1 MDSLPE
7 FRKTTSLETHVV
19 AHKVGR
25 FIGPWC
31 AANRDPRSLLL
42 TATTHMAPRLAL
54 AQSVLWQ
61 SLRTQL
67 RADVAGTATS
77 SRLLKSFDSL
87 PYRSNIGRSWLPDAD
102 DLRAVVGGSLS
113 DSQLRRLEQSAE
125 SARVQLLQ
133 AASAS
138 DDPRGHV
145 IDVIDKGAR
154 QGHLHAV
161 LLQNQSSVDLELL
174 MANCV
179 VQLRRGELR
188 LAMQDIRREFSEF
201 TISEPRLRWLRAVHY
216 ARQGTASPSE
226 LLFRTDLF
234 RMLAR
239 YEGLAGLNGAGN
251 QAAVP
256 HQVYSCFESWA
267 GAPNGSAVEAFASPL
282 NHRMEPTMES
292 RVQFGSAF
300 PDVDAPFGSLG
311 RFTELP
317 RLPRGCAHSHELP
330 RLPRGS
336 NGRADGRTDGRT
348 SPSFPRGSAHTLV
361 LANPPFFQPIL
372 DALEPKLWDLLHAA
386 PDAIALCV
394 VPATGAREPSE
405 APHVQAL
412 RASPLTR
419 GSVNLPAGE
428 HAYAS
433 GVAHRLT
440 WREPSATRRSTRHRW
455 PSRYATEVFVMA
467 AQPLEHRGVRELLES
482 VRVAF
487 GVEDPNWDRHAT
499 ADLHASTDYASTDG
513 QASTDQHAPAPSR
526 HRLRVVAASSVASS
540 TASSADSRG
549 AENLE
554 LEKGT
559 RLFGCAPSAQRGPT
573 RSQLFGCAPSGP
585 AQRDLFDEVLLEAS
599 QRDAAAREALAHAK
613 KRQNTRVYNRLLK
626 NASDHRIL
634 SVVEEAVEQ
643 MRRDGVPE
651 NEFTTALRINAFARV
666 GRIEDATAV
675 VREAEA
681 RGLAPLQSNASLEPL
696 IKGIIETRFGPPGV
710 GPELTASRRPATA
723 ISGHLNR
730 HPDQSLSL
738 ARLPQAHLS
747 GTRPPPPSAARRRI
761 LSALHLVHDRLG
773 VAGSEPPNWRTVNT
787 LLRACKRWDPEL
799 GPHVLHSF
807 DASLHQ
813 HPSTLVLCAEIACA
827 NLDLEGAKAAVE
839 GLRAQAIPPDPRLLI
854 GLALAMAL
862 RGDLGG
868 ASATIDAAAASIESI
883 ALKRDTPPQMGTV
896 DARAEGNTV
905 AIHPLIRRGVPMQWL
920 QAEHA
925 MVARF
930 VAEGGGVQEDGEA
943 SEGAEQWGSSEG
955 GASGSSTALM
965 SSPISSP
972 FRRSPLVSW
981 PRELEAWTATDRLH
995 RLLTSK
1001 AASRVEVGAGSGDW
1015 LVAQA
1020 AAQPDVAWVAI
1031 EPQVD
1036 RVYHIWSKVQ
1046 MHRLSNVHICA
1057 TDASD
1062 VLRREGGLM
1071 KPIIGSVD
1079 AIYLRFPFPPSLE
1092 LRDLAR
1098 TSPSPDALLNGAFL
1112 ADAARVLRPLGSLQI
1127 LTNEPTCCALMLA
1140 ILQTHPAGSAFRSI
1154 HGRDGFAKSSPTPAT
1169 ALDDSFFDAVLAD
1182 RGRRL
1187 AHERYEL
1194 HLRKVA

>member
-1 MDSLPE
+1 
-7 FRKTTSLETHVV
+7 
-19 AHKVGR
+19 
-25 FIGPWC
+25 
-31 AANRDPRSLLL
+31 
-42 TATTHMAPRLAL
+42 MAPRLAL

-87 PYRSNIGRSWLPDAD
+87 PYRSNIGRSWLPDVD

-113 DSQLRRLEQSAE
+113 DRLEQSAE

-133 AASAS
+133 VASAS

-188 LAMQDIRREFSEF
+188 SALQDIRREFSEF

-216 ARQGTASPSE
+216 ARQGAASPSE
-226 LLFRTDLF
+226 SLFRTDLF

-282 NHRMEPTMES
+282 NHRMEPAMES

-317 RLPRGCAHSHELP
+317 RLPRGSDEP

-336 NGRADGRTDGRT
+336 DGWTDGRTDGRT
-348 SPSFPRGSAHTLV
+348 PPRLPRGSAHTLV
-361 LANPPFFQPIL
+361 LANPPFFQPTL
-372 DALEPKLWDLLHAA
+372 DALEPKLRDLLRAA

-419 GSVNLPAGE
+419 GSINLPAGE

-467 AQPLEHRGVRELLES
+467 AKPLEHRGVRELLEM

-487 GVEDPNWDRHAT
+487 GVEDRHVTADLHAST
-499 ADLHASTDYASTDG
+499 ADLHASTDG
-513 QASTDQHAPAPSR
+513 QASTQQHAPAPSR

-540 TASSADSRG
+540 TAASSTATSADSSG
-549 AENLE
+549 EENLE

-559 RLFGCAPSAQRGPT
+559 R
-573 RSQLFGCAPSGP
+573 LFGCAPSGP

-599 QRDAAAREALAHAK
+599 QRDAAARAALAHAK

-681 RGLAPLQSNASLEPL
+681 RGWAPLQSNAALEPL
-696 IKGIIETRFGPPGV
+696 IKGILETRFGPPGV
-710 GPELTASRRPATA
+710 GPEHIASTPTVGPEHIASTPAAGPEHIASRRPATA
-723 ISGHLNR
+723 LGSRLNR
-730 HPDQSLSL
+730 HPDQSF

-747 GTRPPPPSAARRRI
+747 GTRSPPPSAARHRI

-787 LLRACKRWDPEL
+787 LLRACKRWEPEL

-807 DASLHQ
+807 DGSLHKQ
-813 HPSTLVLCAEIACA
+813 PSTLALCAEIACA
-827 NLDLEGAKAAVE
+827 NLDVEGATAAVE
-839 GLRAQAIPPDPRLLI
+839 GLRAQAVPPDPRLLI

-883 ALKRDTPPQMGTV
+883 ALEREPPSPT
-896 DARAEGNTV
+896 DARAEGDMV
-905 AIHPLIRRGVPMQWL
+905 AIHPLVRRGVPMRWL
-920 QAEHA
+920 RAEHA

-930 VAEGGGVQEDGEA
+930 VAQGGGVQEEGEA
-943 SEGAEQWGSSEG
+943 AEGAEQWSSSEG

-965 SSPISSP
+965 SSSISSP

-981 PRELEAWTATDRLH
+981 PRELEGWTASDRLH
-995 RLLTSK
+995 HLLTSK
-1001 AASRVEVGAGSGDW
+1001 AATRVEVGAGSGDW

-1057 TDASD
+1057 TDATD

-1071 KPIIGSVD
+1071 KHIIGSLD

-1112 ADAARVLRPLGSLQI
+1112 ADAARVLRPLGSLKI
-1127 LTNEPTCCALMLA
+1127 LTDEPACCALMLA
-1140 ILQTHPAGSAFRSI
+1140 ILQTHPAGSAFRSV
-1154 HGRDGFAKSSPTPAT
+1154 HGRDGFAKSGPTPAT

-1182 RGRRL
+1182 RGRRQ

>member
-1 MDSLPE
+1 
-7 FRKTTSLETHVV
+7 
-19 AHKVGR
+19 
-25 FIGPWC
+25 
-31 AANRDPRSLLL
+31 
-42 TATTHMAPRLAL
+42 MAPRLAL

-87 PYRSNIGRSWLPDAD
+87 PYRSNIGRSWLPDVD

-113 DSQLRRLEQSAE
+113 DSQLLRRLEQSAE

-133 AASAS
+133 VASAS

-188 LAMQDIRREFSEF
+188 SALQDIRREFSEF

-216 ARQGTASPSE
+216 ARQGAASPSE
-226 LLFRTDLF
+226 SLFRTDLF

-282 NHRMEPTMES
+282 NHRMEPAMES

-317 RLPRGCAHSHELP
+317 RLPRGSDEP

-336 NGRADGRTDGRT
+336 DGWTDGRTDGRT
-348 SPSFPRGSAHTLV
+348 PPRLPRGSAHTLV
-361 LANPPFFQPIL
+361 LANPPFFQPTL
-372 DALEPKLWDLLHAA
+372 DALEPKLRDLLRAA

-419 GSVNLPAGE
+419 GSINLPAGE

-467 AQPLEHRGVRELLES
+467 AKPLELRGVRELLEM

-487 GVEDPNWDRHAT
+487 GVEDRHVTADFHAST
-499 ADLHASTDYASTDG
+499 ADLHASTDG
-513 QASTDQHAPAPSR
+513 QASTHQHAPAPSR

-540 TASSADSRG
+540 TATSSTATSADSSG
-549 AENLE
+549 EESLE

-559 RLFGCAPSAQRGPT
+559 R
-573 RSQLFGCAPSGP
+573 LFGCAPSGP
-585 AQRDLFDEVLLEAS
+585 AQRDLFDEVLVEAS
-599 QRDAAAREALAHAK
+599 QRDAAARAALAHAK

-681 RGLAPLQSNASLEPL
+681 RGWAPLQSNAALEPL
-696 IKGIIETRFGPPGV
+696 IKGILETRFGPPGV
-710 GPELTASRRPATA
+710 GPEHIASMPTVGPEHIASRRSATA
-723 ISGHLNR
+723 LGSRLNR
-730 HPDQSLSL
+730 HPDQSF
-738 ARLPQAHLS
+738 ARLSQAHPS
-747 GTRPPPPSAARRRI
+747 GTRSPPPSTARHRI

-787 LLRACKRWDPEL
+787 LLRACKRWEPEL

-807 DASLHQ
+807 DGSLHQ
-813 HPSTLVLCAEIACA
+813 HPSTLALCAEIACA
-827 NLDLEGAKAAVE
+827 NLDVEGATAAVE
-839 GLRAQAIPPDPRLLI
+839 GLRAQAVPPDPRLLI

-883 ALKRDTPPQMGTV
+883 ALEREPPSPT
-896 DARAEGNTV
+896 DARAEGDMV
-905 AIHPLIRRGVPMQWL
+905 AIHPLVRRGVPMRWL
-920 QAEHA
+920 RAEHA

-930 VAEGGGVQEDGEA
+930 VAEGGGVQEEGEA
-943 SEGAEQWGSSEG
+943 AEGAEQWSSSEG
-955 GASGSSTALM
+955 GTSGSSTALM
-965 SSPISSP
+965 SSSISSP

-981 PRELEAWTATDRLH
+981 PRELEGWTATDRLH
-995 RLLTSK
+995 HLLTSK
-1001 AASRVEVGAGSGDW
+1001 AATRVEVGAGSGDW

-1057 TDASD
+1057 TDATD

-1071 KPIIGSVD
+1071 KHIIGSLD

-1127 LTNEPTCCALMLA
+1127 LTDEPACCALMLA
-1140 ILQTHPAGSAFRSI
+1140 ILQTHPAGSAFRSV
-1154 HGRDGFAKSSPTPAT
+1154 HGRDGFAKSGPTPAT

-1182 RGRRL
+1182 RGRRQ